1 MNKSWIERLLGR
13 PYFIYSFLTLFLL
26 LGIMGY
32 NRIERKL
39 FPESNY
45 PEVAVV
51 AVLPGGSAKTIAA
64 NVSVPLEEELY
75 TLDKIRRVYS
85 TTIDEVSV
93 VRAEFEYSKDLEMAA
108 SDVSNSLGKI
118 RSSLPPDLLEPQV
131 HMISAATPPVVT
143 IAVSAGDGMDLGDV
157 RQLVEHTL
165 KQRLIKLPGVANVD
179 VFGGYKKEIQ
189 IIVDKEK
196 LDRYGLGIGMVLA
209 SLQANNRDYA
219 IGFLTSDT
227 SRYLLKS
234 PAREKSIA
242 GLRTLRLT
250 ADVTLADVADIYFG
264 HYENSA
270 GYFGN
275 SREAIALAVQ
285 RGRDADVVRTIDGV
299 EAELVKIRAEYPAL
313 DFKITDTQKDIIV
326 QSTAN
331 MFESLRDA
339 ILMSTLVV
347 FLFLASF
354 RQVLVV
360 LVTIPLVYA
369 TTVALMWLVGI
380 EFNVV
385 TLTGIILALG
395 LLLDDAVV
403 VMENIERH
411 YRELGSEMHRAV
423 LEGTKEI
430 MFADLSGTVTTM
442 IALAPILFVG
452 GYPQTVFRPLT
463 ATLLLALSASYII
476 SITAVPLLSLKILTL
491 RHPLLLRA
499 ETFFHR
505 ITSRANEAIQRFFAG
520 LVQAA
525 LDRKLVALVYFAFLL
540 LSFVV
545 SVRGV
550 LPTVGRE
557 LMPPMDTGGVLI
569 RITTDPNLPIEASR
583 QIVRRANAIIT
594 DSGTL
599 EYLSAAIGSEAGV
612 LSIGSGSGSDHIAIT
627 ATYVNRYE
635 RQESIWDIE
644 QRLRASLA
652 EIENIKRLDVVDYGA
667 TALASIRANIDVM
680 LSSPDF
686 DDLVRAADLVEQAL
700 YKTRGVVSVSRTW
713 DIDKTVFNL
722 DFNRERTAF
731 YGLKVADVTS
741 QLQALLRGAM
751 VATFPAANSIDFGVR
766 VWLPARQRDRLELLS
781 SLLIDTPRG
790 EKIPLSALA
799 TLSRDFEPGLIS
811 REGLNYTLNV
821 YGYREKAAIS
831 HIMDNFAES
840 FQGTVLPA
848 SVTMEQ
854 VGDIKEFNNSAG
866 RMVSAIGFAVLMI
879 FFTLITFFDSIKV
892 ALMIILSI
900 PLTIIGAAWILLL
913 LGYHVSM
920 PAMMGFILLSG
931 IIVNNAILLI
941 HFAQEKM
948 AEGMAKREAML
959 ESIRIRTRP
968 VLMTAFAVA
977 AGMLPVALGSAIGL
991 ERLAPLGAVAIGGL
1005 LVGTFLTLLFIP
1017 LLFIWTTREKSGRPG
1032 EDKNHSSP
1040 VLPASGPD

>member
-1 MNKSWIERLLGR
+1 MAALEFFHGRKMNNSWIERLLGR

-26 LGIMGY
+26 LGVIGY
-32 NRIERKL
+32 YRLDRKL

-45 PEVAVV
+45 PEIAVV
-51 AVLPGGSAKTIAA
+51 IVQPGGSAKTIAA
-64 NVSVPLEEELY
+64 NVSVPVEEELY
-75 TLDKIRRVYS
+75 ALDKIRRVYS

-93 VRAEFEYSKDLEMAA
+93 IRAEFEYSKDLEMAA

-118 RSSLPPDLLEPQV
+118 RSSLPGNILEPQV
-131 HMISAATPPVVT
+131 HKISAATAPIVV
-143 IAVSAGDGMDLGDV
+143 IAVSPKSTMQLEDL
-157 RQLVEHTL
+157 RQLAENAL
-165 KQRLIKLPGVANVD
+165 KQQIIKLPGVANVD

-196 LDRYGLGIGMVLA
+196 LDRYGLGIDLVLA
-209 SLQANNRDYA
+209 TLQANNRDYA
-219 IGFLTSDT
+219 IGFITSDI

-234 PAREKSIA
+234 PGREESID
-242 GLRTLRLT
+242 GLKLLRLT
-250 ADVTLADVADIYFG
+250 ADVTLGDVAQVYFG

-270 GYFGN
+270 AYYGN
-275 SREAIALAVQ
+275 SKEAIALSVQ
-285 RGRDADVVRTIDGV
+285 RGLDSDVVRTIDSV
-299 EAELVKIRAEYPAL
+299 EGELAEIKAKYPGL
-313 DFKITDTQKDIIV
+313 RFEVTDTQKDTIV
-326 QSTAN
+326 QSTDN

-339 ILMSTLVV
+339 ILMSTFVV

-369 TTVALMWLVGI
+369 TTVALMWLVGV

-385 TLTGIILALG
+385 TLTSIILALG

-411 YRELGSEMHRAV
+411 YRELGSEIHRAV
-423 LEGTKEI
+423 MEGTKEI

-463 ATLLLALSASYII
+463 STLLLALSASYII

-491 RHPLLLRA
+491 DHPLLLRSEA
-499 ETFFHR
+499 FFHR
-505 ITSRANEAIQRFFAG
+505 ITSRGNEAVQSFFGRA
-520 LVQAA
+520 VDAA
-525 LDRKLVALVYFAFLL
+525 LGRKTVAGAYFAVLL
-540 LSFVV
+540 LLFVI

-550 LPTVGRE
+550 MPTVGRE
-557 LMPPMDTGGVLI
+557 LMPPMDTGGI
-569 RITTDPNLPIEASR
+569 RISITTDPNLPIAASR
-583 QIVRRANAIIT
+583 KIVREVNKIVAEN
-594 DSGTL
+594 GKL
-599 EYLSAAIGSEAGV
+599 EYLSSAIGSEAGV
-612 LSIGSGSGSDHIAIT
+612 LSIGSGSGIDHIAIT

-635 RQESIWDIE
+635 REESIWDIE
-644 QRLRASLA
+644 HRLRTQLA
-652 EIENIKRLDVVDYGA
+652 EIENIKQLDVADYGA

-680 LSSPDF
+680 LSGPNF
-686 DDLVRAADLVEQAL
+686 DDLVSAGDQVKKAL
-700 YKTRGVVSVSRTW
+700 YETRGVVSVSRTW
-713 DIDKTVFNL
+713 DIDKTVYNL
-722 DFNRERTAF
+722 DINKARAAF
-731 YGLKVADVTS
+731 YGLKNSDITT
-741 QLQALLRGAM
+741 QLQALLRGAL

-766 VWLPARQRDRLELLS
+766 VWLPATQRDRLELLS
-781 SLLIDTPRG
+781 TILIDTPKG
-790 EKIPLSALA
+790 KKIPLGALA
-799 TLSRDFEPGLIS
+799 SVTRDLEPGVIS

-821 YGYREKAAIS
+821 YGFREKAAIS
-831 HIMDNFAES
+831 HIMDNFEQS
-840 FQGTVLPA
+840 FKGTVLPT

-854 VGDIKEFNNSAG
+854 VGDLKEFNNSAG
-866 RMVSAIGFAVLMI
+866 RMLTAIGFAVVLI
-879 FFTLITFFDSIKV
+879 FFTLITFFDSVKV
-892 ALMIILSI
+892 SLMIILSI
-900 PLTIIGAAWILLL
+900 PLTIIGAAWTLLL
-913 LGYHVSM
+913 LNYHVSM

-948 AEGMAKREAML
+948 AEGMGKREAML

-1017 LLFIWTTREKSGRPG
+1017 LIFIWTTRENPGRQ
-1032 EDKNHSSP
+1032 
-1040 VLPASGPD
+1040 

>member
-1 MNKSWIERLLGR
+1 MNNSWIKQLLGR

-26 LGIMGY
+26 LGVLGY
-32 NRIERKL
+32 GRIDRKL

-45 PEVAVV
+45 PEIAVV
-51 AVLPGGSAKTIAA
+51 IVQPGGSAKTIAA
-64 NVSVPLEEELY
+64 NISVPVEEELY
-75 TLDKIRRVYS
+75 TLDKVRRVYS

-93 VRAEFEYSKDLEMAA
+93 IRAEFEYSKDLEMAA
-108 SDVSNSLGKI
+108 SEVSNSLGKI
-118 RSSLPPDLLEPQV
+118 RSALPPDILEPQV
-131 HMISAATPPVVT
+131 HLISAATPPVVV
-143 IAVSAGDGMDLGDV
+143 IAVSPNSGMPLEDV
-157 RQLVEHTL
+157 RQLAEQSL
-165 KQRLIKLPGVANVD
+165 KQQLIKLDGVANVD

-189 IIVDKEK
+189 IIVDREK
-196 LDRYGLGIGMVLA
+196 LDRYGLGIGRVVA
-209 SLQANNRDYA
+209 ALQANNRDYA
-219 IGFLTSDT
+219 IGFLTGDS

-234 PAREKSIA
+234 PARQESIT
-242 GLRTLRLT
+242 GIRELRLGP
-250 ADVTLADVADIYFG
+250 DITLADVAEVYFG
-264 HYENSA
+264 HYENPA
-270 GYFGN
+270 GYYGN
-275 SREAIALAVQ
+275 GKESIALAVQ

-299 EAELVKIRAEYPAL
+299 EAELEKFRARYPELTFA
-313 DFKITDTQKDIIV
+313 ITDTQKDTIV
-326 QSTAN
+326 RSTDN

-339 ILMSTLVV
+339 ILMSIFVV

-360 LVTIPLVYA
+360 LITIPLVYA
-369 TTVALMWLVGI
+369 TTIALMWLVGI

-411 YRELGSEMHRAV
+411 YRELGSGIRKAV
-423 LEGTKEI
+423 MDGTGEI

-463 ATLLLALSASYII
+463 ATLLLALAASYVI

-491 RHPLLLRA
+491 DSPWLLKSEA
-499 ETFFHR
+499 FFHR
-505 ITSRANEAIQRFFAG
+505 ITSRANEAVQQFFSD
-520 LVQAA
+520 LVSAA
-525 LDRKLVALVYFAFLL
+525 LDRKLVAFVLFAFLFI
-540 LSFVV
+540 SFAV

-550 LPTVGRE
+550 MPTVGKE

-569 RITTDPNLPIEASR
+569 KITTDPNLPIAASHA
-583 QIVRRANAIIT
+583 IVRKANKIIT
-594 DSGTL
+594 ANGKLD
-599 EYLSAAIGSEAGV
+599 YLSSAIGSEAGV
-612 LSIGSGSGSDHIAIT
+612 LSIGSGSGIDHIAIT

-635 RQESIWDIE
+635 RTESIWDIE
-644 QRLRASLA
+644 HRLRKQLA
-652 EIENIKRLDVVDYGA
+652 AIENVKRLDVVDYGA
-667 TALASIRANIDVM
+667 TALSSIRANIDIM
-680 LSSPDF
+680 LSGPNF
-686 DDLVRAADLVEQAL
+686 TDLVTAGDLVEKAL

-713 DIDKTVFNL
+713 DIDKTVYNL
-722 DFNRERTAF
+722 DFDRERVAF
-731 YGLKVADVTS
+731 YGLNIGDISS

-766 VWLPARQRDRLELLS
+766 VWLPESQRERVEQLS
-781 SLLIDTPRG
+781 SILIDTPKG
-790 EKIPLSALA
+790 DKIPLNALA
-799 TLSRDFEPGLIS
+799 EVSHDLEPGVIN

-840 FQGTVLPA
+840 FKGSVLPE

-854 VGDIKEFNNSAG
+854 TGDSKQFANSAG
-866 RMVSAIGFAVLMI
+866 RMGKGIGFAVILI
-879 FFTLITFFDSIKV
+879 FFTLITFFDSIKIS
-892 ALMIILSI
+892 LMIILSI
-900 PLTIIGAAWILLL
+900 PLTIIGAAWTLLAMD
-913 LGYHVSM
+913 YHVSM

-931 IIVNNAILLI
+931 VIVNNAILLI
-941 HFAQEKM
+941 HFAVEKM
-948 AEGMAKREAML
+948 AEGMDKREAML

-977 AGMLPVALGSAIGL
+977 AGMLPVAMGSAIGL

-1017 LLFIWTTREKSGRPG
+1017 LLFIWTTGSNRRI
-1032 EDKNHSSP
+1032 D
-1040 VLPASGPD
+1040 VD